1 MHSGQGWRSGSS
13 SGMVPMRFMSAFTGF
28 TTKKNSTAATIT
40 NVSTALKKE
49 P

>member
-1 MHSGQGWRSGSS
+1 
-13 SGMVPMRFMSAFTGF
+13 MRFMSAFTASPQ
-28 TTKKNSTAATIT
+28 KKNSTAATIT